1 MLPFFCVATVDKEQL
16 SPICILLLALW
27 LLAVSYHSYTCQDIF
42 ITVTWLLVTGK
53 KCEICLDVVG
63 VSIFLQFNG
72 SRDQNSHFSASF
84 LRLCFTFVCISQVV
98 VSEAN
103 VSFAFPQLAYLLSQ
117 FQCFV
122 CPVGFNSESNSFTV
136 ECEPSDIFVMQ
147 EYTLPTVLQ
156 NTLRW
161 VRLCSCLSLGVIIIT
176 TLRDFRMKDICSTPP
191 EMIRNVLQML
201 HYLVYFFNA
210 DN

>member
-1 MLPFFCVATVDKEQL
+1 MLGCCWNFNFFCNL
-16 SPICILLLALW
+16 M
-27 LLAVSYHSYTCQDIF
+27 AVGTKIAIF
-42 ITVTWLLVTGK
+42 
-53 KCEICLDVVG
+53 
-63 VSIFLQFNG
+63 QP
-72 SRDQNSHFSASF
+72 HFFRS
-84 LRLCFTFVCISQVV
+84 RLCFTFVCISQVV

-156 NTLRW
+156 NTLTW
-161 VRLCSCLSLGVIIIT
+161 VRLCSCLSLGVIIMT
-176 TLRDFRMKDICSTPP
+176 TLRDFRMKDLCSTPP
-191 EMIRNVLQML
+191 EIIRNVLQML

>member
-1 MLPFFCVATVDKEQL
+1 M
-16 SPICILLLALW
+16 
-27 LLAVSYHSYTCQDIF
+27 
-42 ITVTWLLVTGK
+42 
-53 KCEICLDVVG
+53 
-63 VSIFLQFNG
+63 
-72 SRDQNSHFSASF
+72 
-84 LRLCFTFVCISQVV
+84 FVCISQVV
-98 VSEAN
+98 ISEAN

-161 VRLCSCLSLGVIIIT
+161 VRLCSCLSLGVIIMT
-176 TLRDFRMKDICSTPP
+176 TLRDFRMNSKISKTYAVLLLKSP
-191 EMIRNVLQML
+191 EMFCRCYIIYFISNTMSLKVMVMVISSSRFLVLL
-201 HYLVYFFNA
+201 CRS
-210 DN
+210 D